1 MTPHSRMRPA
11 GNEAHPKSQMAAGH
25 DQHNVPTDDEPV
37 RCRLC
42 GHPLTVARSVA
53 LEIGPICAARK
64 GVQE

>member
-1 MTPHSRMRPA
+1 
-11 GNEAHPKSQMAAGH
+11 MAAGY